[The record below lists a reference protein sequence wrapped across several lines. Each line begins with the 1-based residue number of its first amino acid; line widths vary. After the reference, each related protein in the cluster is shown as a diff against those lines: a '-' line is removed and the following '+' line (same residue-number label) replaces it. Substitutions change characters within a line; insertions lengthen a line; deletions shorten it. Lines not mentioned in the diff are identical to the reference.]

1 MKMNGRFIRGS
12 VCLMAGCMVFA
23 ACDLSKLTELKNTVD
38 AVRAAVSGAEQSGAA
53 SSAGGKNL
61 LVNGD
66 AEDGLNGWEDT
77 TEQWI
82 TDSEA
87 VAPYSGK
94 FFLSANHCDGFYLV
108 GKMTVYEPA
117 AISQEVPVSEY
128 RGKKLV
134 LSAFVRGNDIAFI
147 GLHDDSKTNSAEENT
162 DEEVAGTEWRKI
174 STSIVVPPDAD
185 KVVVTLYANREDY
198 LSKLPMDVYF
208 DNVTLTV
215 EGM

>member
-38 AVRAAVSGAEQSGAA
+38 AVRAAVSGAKQSGAA

-82 TDSEA
+82 TDSE
-87 VAPYSGK
+87 V
-94 FFLSANHCDGFYLV
+94 V
-108 GKMTVYEPA
+108 GK
-117 AISQEVPVSEY
+117 S
-128 RGKKLV
+128 L
-134 LSAFVRGNDIAFI
+134 
-147 GLHDDSKTNSAEENT
+147 
-162 DEEVAGTEWRKI
+162 
-174 STSIVVPPDAD
+174 
-185 KVVVTLYANREDY
+185 
-198 LSKLPMDVYF
+198 
-208 DNVTLTV
+208 
-215 EGM
+215 